1 MQPTPEQTTRY
12 FRTSLDEEL
21 FSFDTYRDSRAVLL
35 SSEELQQ
42 GKITSKEMLRLAP
55 KEYKHLKSFQIVI
68 APMCFQRLSAQKG
81 TTISPEKIVPL
92 MAPCLFNK
100 ESQQLSAIKDQH
112 PWFIRENLLPLANK
126 EAFTLGAIDDARA
139 ILAEDRQEFHSLGWA
154 TYFKYLTAAIQKLCP
169 IDDEGLITLNGVQY
183 IASQKPVAYQYESNS
198 FITLQ
203 IRKAY
208 DRLIKENTPAL
219 YKNFVSGT
227 NEIRDSLLIEDEAAN
242 ASSFHTAQMSSS
254 FGLGSSQRQT
264 IHHYFSC
271 QEDEILAV
279 NGPPGTGKTTLLQ
292 SAIASEWVNAIIVRP
307 CGETIPPVIVAT
319 SSNNQAV
326 TNVIRD
332 FATILKT
339 ESSNFLERRW
349 LSGNI
354 NSLGTYYLSSAKTGQ
369 HSEYLTVCHE
379 WNGSFSA
386 LEGFFSK
393 LESEKYVSEAYQN
406 IKTAYE
412 EFSGKTLSSSS
423 RIDNL
428 KTIQSDLRNRI
439 VELKDA
445 IGTDVSNWM
454 NGYFAVQE
462 SIELSSAF
470 KNFDTTLAQCDDA
483 QQNALAEYNEH
494 EKKHFEQKKIVQNAF
509 AAHKDEPF
517 WFSFS
522 KYLPFLK
529 SKRKA
534 YATEFM
540 LRHDLDITSSPK
552 DIECICDRLKA
563 ELTHLSN
570 TKKIAQQSL
579 NTTNNELQKVTKQH
593 ALNEKR
599 LSELKT
605 IIENTQNSFKKFKLS
620 QSFVKED
627 LYALLAHIDTTNRH
641 TAFLLAIHYYEALWL
656 EKTITDLENA
666 QARKLSTKEQLQRIS
681 MLTPCI
687 VSTLFMTPKLMSQGG
702 KPIFRG
708 IDLLI
713 FDEAGQASI
722 DKAAIVFALAKKAL
736 VVGDVHQI
744 EPVVSLSEDADLG
757 NIKRFGLM
765 SNEEALDHLA
775 ISKSNAMLLAQRAT
789 PFQLTINDIP
799 AKERGMHLLE
809 HRRCPKT
816 VINYCKELTYPNLE
830 ILTQERP
837 DTSFL
842 YPQLGYANIPSF
854 SEKRNGSRYNTYE
867 AANIAQWLA
876 DNRQK
881 ILTHYG
887 VSNLAEIIAIVT
899 PFKLQSSEIKQ
910 HLKNKLP
917 EADARTIVVGTVHK
931 MQGAEKKIVLFSPVY
946 GLDDNALSFVDRKLN
961 MLNVAV
967 SRAKDSF
974 IVFGNMELF
983 NPESSKPSGILAKHL
998 CFESGQ
1004 NALKDFKL
1012 IERNLPA
1019 TIEHLSSLN
1028 DHRRVLKQC
1037 FEQAR
1042 EGLTIV
1048 SPYITHNALQA
1059 DMICEAIANTKSRGV
1074 PVKIYT
1080 DIKCIQQVNNYN
1092 QQAVTLITEA
1102 LKASGA
1108 TVFFTS
1114 RLHNKTIKV
1123 DNHTVVEGSFNWLSA
1138 NRGQYANLEHSILYR
1153 GKEIREFVKKIE
1165 ASLSM
1170 LKAQR

>member
-1 MQPTPEQTTRY
+1 MQPTLEQITRY

-21 FSFDTYRDSRAVLL
+21 ISFGSYQDSRAVLL
-35 SSEELQQ
+35 NGEELQQ
-42 GKITSKEMLRLAP
+42 GKVTSKEILRLAP
-55 KEYKHLKSFQIVI
+55 KEYKHLKNFQIVI
-68 APMCFQRLSAQKG
+68 APMCFQRLATQKG
-81 TTISPEKIVPL
+81 TAISPEKIIPL
-92 MAPCLFNK
+92 MAPCSFNK
-100 ESQQLSAIKDQH
+100 ESQRLSAIKDQY
-112 PWFIRENLLPLANK
+112 PWFNRENLRPLVNK
-126 EAFTLGAIDDARA
+126 EAFTLGNLDDARA
-139 ILAEDRQEFHSLGWA
+139 ILAEDRQEFHALGWA
-154 TYFKYLTAAIQKLCP
+154 AYFNYLIEAIQKLCP
-169 IDDEGLITLNGVQY
+169 VDDEGLITLNGVQY
-183 IASQKPVAYQYESNS
+183 IASHKPVAFRYESNN

-208 DRLIKENTPAL
+208 DRLIEKNTPAL
-219 YKNFVSGT
+219 YGKLVSGT
-227 NEIRDSLLIEDEAAN
+227 EEVRETLQIEDEAAN
-242 ASSFHTAQMSSS
+242 ASSFHTAQMSNS
-254 FGLGSSQRQT
+254 FGLGASQRQT
-264 IHHYFSC
+264 MHHYFAC
-271 QEDEILAV
+271 DEDEILAV

-292 SAIASEWVNAIIVRP
+292 SAIASEWVNAIIDSP
-307 CGETIPPVIVAT
+307 CGETIPPIIVAT

-332 FATILKT
+332 FATVLKP
-339 ESSNFLERRW
+339 ESSNILERRW
-349 LSGNI
+349 LPGKI
-354 NSLGTYYLSSAKTGQ
+354 DSLGTYYLSSSKAGQ
-369 HSEYLTVCHE
+369 TSDYLTACHE
-379 WNGSFSA
+379 WNGSYSA

-393 LESEKYVSEAYQN
+393 LESEKYTSEAYHA
-406 IKTAYE
+406 ILKSYE
-412 EFSGKTLSSSS
+412 EFTGNQCNSSS
-423 RIDNL
+423 RLENL
-428 KTIQSDLRNRI
+428 RAIQSDLRDQI
-439 VELKDA
+439 ISLKDA
-445 IGTDVSNWM
+445 VGTDVSNWM
-454 NGYFAVQE
+454 AGYVAVQE
-462 SIELSSAF
+462 SEELA
-470 KNFDTTLAQCDDA
+470 T
-483 QQNALAEYNEH
+483 ALANFESNVTACEAIQKDSLTEYREH
-494 EKKHFEQKKIVQNAF
+494 EKRHSEHKQVVQHAL
-509 AAHKDEPF
+509 AASKNEPF
-517 WFSFS
+517 WFGLAKF
-522 KYLPFLK
+522 LPFLK

-540 LRHDLDITSSPK
+540 LRHDLDITSTPK
-552 DIECICDRLKA
+552 DIASICDRLMAK
-563 ELTHLSN
+563 LTSLSN
-570 TKKIAQQSL
+570 AKKAAQQTLDAANNKLQKITAQHIQNKQRLTELSNIIKKTHACFDKIVL
-579 NTTNNELQKVTKQH
+579 SQEFAKDDLYTLLSHADTNN
-593 ALNEKR
+593 R
-599 LSELKT
+599 YT
-605 IIENTQNSFKKFKLS
+605 I
-620 QSFVKED
+620 
-627 LYALLAHIDTTNRH
+627 
-641 TAFLLAIHYYEALWL
+641 FLLAIHYYEALWL
-656 EKTITDLENA
+656 EQTITDFEST
-666 QARKLSTKEQLQRIS
+666 QAPKLSATEQLRRIS

-687 VSTLFMTPKLMSQGG
+687 VSTLFMTPKLMSQSG

-757 NIKRFGLM
+757 NIERFGLIA
-765 SNEEALDHLA
+765 NEETLDHLT

-789 PFQLTINDIP
+789 PFQLTINDTP

-830 ILTQERP
+830 VLTQERP
-837 DTSFL
+837 ADSFL

-887 VSNLAEIIAIVT
+887 ASNLAEIIAIVT

-910 HLKNKLP
+910 QLKSKLP
-917 EADARTIVVGTVHK
+917 EADARAIVVGTVHK
-931 MQGAEKKIVLFSPVY
+931 MQGAEKKIILLSPVY

-1012 IERNLPA
+1012 IERNLSA
-1019 TIEHLSSLN
+1019 AIEHLSSLD

-1042 EGLTIV
+1042 EELTIV

-1092 QQAVTLITEA
+1092 QQAVAQITEA

-1108 TVFFTS
+1108 TIVFTS

-1153 GKEIREFVKKIE
+1153 GKEIREFIQKIE